1 MTIEPYQL
9 SKGTILFLPLM
20 IFVSLRNNNHIV
32 CYRLLCCLEC
42 NTDSRAFFSIR
53 CSSSE
58 AHQAFNR
65 RMELKRIKTTT
76 AGFEPARAKPNRFL
90 VCLLNHSDKLS
101 CYICLFMII
110 WIHFVTNNP
119 TDLKVIL
126 YDSNH
131 ILGNLI
137 SCCTN
142 GRGDRETG
150 LLIGR
155 RKLIY
160 IGKHKHGYHCL
171 SNMEWSSCYYK
182 WEGKPKSILF
192 YVLF

>member
-1 MTIEPYQL
+1 MCRTIYMITFLLALTISDILYMTIEPYQL

-101 CYICLFMII
+101 CTEPFRI
-110 WIHFVTNNP
+110 
-119 TDLKVIL
+119 DL
-126 YDSNH
+126 S
-131 ILGNLI
+131 
-137 SCCTN
+137 
-142 GRGDRETG
+142 E
-150 LLIGR
+150 
-155 RKLIY
+155 
-160 IGKHKHGYHCL
+160 
-171 SNMEWSSCYYK
+171 
-182 WEGKPKSILF
+182 
-192 YVLF
+192 